1 MKKLL
6 SKIKALLNYPYSYA
20 YPIIKIILCLLYIII
35 PIIISYKKLLPLFI
49 RIVDTII
56 LMQVLYYLA
65 DTIDDFIEVSENR
78 GKKDVKKEWTVRCGV
93 KKIETIL
100 NENDI
105 IELIIKLDKEV
116 IRIGSSSCLDRF
128 NDFSDKKYYI
138 SDCEYD
144 TIDEFTEELKKI
156 YPGGRVTICSIDG
169 ISPKK
174 TKYFREE

>member
-20 YPIIKIILCLLYIII
+20 YPILKIAICVSYIIFGFFVFDF
-35 PIIISYKKLLPLFI
+35 PYFFRVIIAVCLF
-49 RIVDTII
+49 
-56 LMQVLYYLA
+56 QVLYHLA

-105 IELIIKLDKEV
+105 IELIIKSDKEV

-138 SDCEYD
+138 NDSEYD

>member
-20 YPIIKIILCLLYIII
+20 YPILKIAICVLYIIFCFFVGEF
-35 PIIISYKKLLPLFI
+35 SLFFRVI
-49 RIVDTII
+49 FAVC
-56 LMQVLYYLA
+56 LFQVLYYLA
-65 DTIDDFIEVSENR
+65 GSIEDVIDVSENR

-105 IELIIKLDKEV
+105 IELIIKSDKEI

-138 SDCEYD
+138 NDSEYD

-174 TKYFREE
+174 TKYFQEE